1 MRRPVVGVMGGSK
14 ATVNVSNMAERL
26 GALIARHGWV
36 LLNGGRNRGVMAA
49 SARGAKK
56 AGGTVI
62 GILPD
67 KTAAKASPD
76 LDIAVLT
83 GMGDGRNVINVLS
96 SDVVI
101 ACPGG
106 LGTLS
111 EIALALKHDKR
122 VILLGRD
129 KVAPALERYRKRGRL
144 THADTP
150 EDAVEQA
157 TAILATTGAQ

>member
-1 MRRPVVGVMGGSK
+1 MGGSK

-26 GALIARHGWV
+26 GALIARHGWI
-36 LLNGGRNRGVMAA
+36 LLNGGRDRGVMAA

-83 GMGDGRNVINVLS
+83 GLGDARNVINVLS

-101 ACPGG
+101 ACPGEA
-106 LGTLS
+106 GTLS
-111 EIALALKHDKR
+111 EIALALKQDKC
-122 VILLGRD
+122 VILLGFD
-129 KVAPALERYRKRGRL
+129 EVPSGLERYRKRGRL
-144 THADTP
+144 THAGTP
-150 EDAVEQA
+150 EDAVKQA
-157 TAILATTGAQ
+157 AAILATTGAQ